1 MCCSASIPPPHHL
14 CRAGE
19 PPDLTPHP
27 EWLRQSELFSVL
39 KGIAFFQQ
47 WRVRWVSRSSTGLD
61 CGGQDIVAQATL
73 QHAGPLA
80 GAAAF
85 LFLSCA
91 GTVTPDLR
99 CCAVPLQAFGVWKH
113 ATLTLRFQRRAK
125 ALDASLLCKHP
136 AVHSAVQEA
145 HWLCL
150 HLSAAAMPQPAP
162 KPTQVQ
168 SRQSVQAAV
177 AAVTA
182 AQVLHNPAAA
192 PSPDSHP
199 SAGVAS
205 SAASSS
211 SEPSSSA
218 EPVWQRGSTYGQW
231 RLVQPDSERTPAA
244 DAPPAEAAS
253 RQDEAAKHLT
263 LSAAG
268 ASALVDE
275 LAHAA
280 KGLLPQ
286 LQSRCSPEQRA
297 GTADA
302 APSRADREQAGIEE
316 QMQAACAQS
325 SELLRVLCDA
335 LQREVGT
342 HRTGAAALGKP
353 F

>member
-1 MCCSASIPPPHHL
+1 M
-14 CRAGE
+14 
-19 PPDLTPHP
+19 
-27 EWLRQSELFSVL
+27 WQ
-39 KGIAFFQQ
+39 
-47 WRVRWVSRSSTGLD
+47 
-61 CGGQDIVAQATL
+61 
-73 QHAGPLA
+73 
-80 GAAAF
+80 
-85 LFLSCA
+85 
-91 GTVTPDLR
+91 
-99 CCAVPLQAFGVWKH
+99 H

-136 AVHSAVQEA
+136 AVRSAIQEA

-150 HLSAAAMPQPAP
+150 HLSAAAVPQPAP

-168 SRQSVQAAV
+168 PRQSFQAAV

-192 PSPDSHP
+192 PSPG
-199 SAGVAS
+199 SAG
-205 SAASSS
+205 SAGNHSLVASSS
-211 SEPSSSA
+211 SEASSSA

-244 DAPPAEAAS
+244 DAPQAEAAS
-253 RQDEAAKHLT
+253 WQDEAAKHLT

-286 LQSRCSPEQRA
+286 LQSRCSPEQTA

-302 APSRADREQAGIEE
+302 APSRADREQPGIEE
-316 QMQAACAQS
+316 QMQAACAHS
-325 SELLRVLCDA
+325 SKLLKVLCDA
-335 LQREVGT
+335 LQPEVGT
-342 HRTGAAALGKP
+342 RGAGAAALGKP
-353 F
+353 C